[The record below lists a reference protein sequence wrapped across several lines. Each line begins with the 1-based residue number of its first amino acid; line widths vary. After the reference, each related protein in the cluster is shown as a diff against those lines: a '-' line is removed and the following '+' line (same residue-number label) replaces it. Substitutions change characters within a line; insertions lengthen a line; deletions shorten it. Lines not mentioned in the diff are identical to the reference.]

1 MPAGSHEELAS
12 AARELQRRL
21 GDGTRGQP
29 IGVLAKGGHLERPDD
44 LVLRPEG
51 EEAWLAGE
59 RIETN
64 ATHGT
69 GCALSSAFLSRLV
82 LGDGPVEAARRAKG
96 YVLGAMRNAPGIGS
110 GKGPMGLLWPLVGER
125 NR

>member
-1 MPAGSHEELAS
+1 MP
-12 AARELQRRL
+12 
-21 GDGTRGQP
+21 D
-29 IGVLAKGGHLERPDD
+29 
-44 LVLRPEG
+44 G
-51 EEAWLAGE
+51 EEHWLAGE

-82 LGDGPVEAARRAKG
+82 LGDGHVEAARRAKE
-96 YVLGAMRNAPGIGS
+96 YVAEAMRRAPGVGH
-110 GKGPMGLLWPLVGER
+110 GKGPMGLLWPLGGER